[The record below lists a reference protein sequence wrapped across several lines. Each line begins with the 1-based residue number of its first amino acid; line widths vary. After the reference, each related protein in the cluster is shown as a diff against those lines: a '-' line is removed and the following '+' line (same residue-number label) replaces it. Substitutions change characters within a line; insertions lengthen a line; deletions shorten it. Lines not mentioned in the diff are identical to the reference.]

1 MSLSRITV
9 IYGTNMYSS
18 MYWCPRRMPDSGS
31 PVALNGLALCG
42 TRQASALPLAAP
54 RVDPDRVAP
63 GRRGCQRPAQLHGWP
78 CPQHHPDAVSCPYAW
93 GPRLVKGRRARAS
106 DFLSGMARQTCRV
119 GDTRLRVED
128 DADVVGNDFGRSF
141 LLLPDGKHFTQTSY
155 HERQRLCSV
164 GSL

>member
-1 MSLSRITV
+1 M
-9 IYGTNMYSS
+9 
-18 MYWCPRRMPDSGS
+18 RRMEYSLLKEKIKYSLKRDGS
-31 PVALNGLALCG
+31 SNM
-42 TRQASALPLAAP
+42 
-54 RVDPDRVAP
+54 P
-63 GRRGCQRPAQLHGWP
+63 GG
-78 CPQHHPDAVSCPYAW
+78 
-93 GPRLVKGRRARAS
+93 
-106 DFLSGMARQTCRV
+106 